1 MKEDGID
8 ITNYTSN
15 HVDEYEAIDFDF
27 IITVCD
33 HAKENCP
40 FIASPNA
47 VRLHHNFY
55 DPSKFIGTKQEIH
68 AAFLKAR
75 TEIKDFMKA
84 FVDQTF

>member
-15 HVDEYEAIDFDF
+15 RIDDYVAIDFDF

-55 DPSKFIGTKQEIH
+55 DPSRFIGTKKETH